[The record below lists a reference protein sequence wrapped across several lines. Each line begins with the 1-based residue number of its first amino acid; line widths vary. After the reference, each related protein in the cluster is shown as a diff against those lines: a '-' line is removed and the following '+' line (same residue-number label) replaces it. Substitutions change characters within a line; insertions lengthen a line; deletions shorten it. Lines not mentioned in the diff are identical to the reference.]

1 MLAGLRAIG
10 VAPNPGANLIKAASR
25 CDRALRATRMLI
37 DETST
42 AKSEGDANPY
52 RVSEEYS

>member
-1 MLAGLRAIG
+1 
-10 VAPNPGANLIKAASR
+10 
-25 CDRALRATRMLI
+25 MLI

>member
-10 VAPNPGANLIKAASR
+10 VAPNPGANLIR
-25 CDRALRATRMLI
+25 QLRDAIEPYVRHGCWI